1 MKCAGVTHEE
11 NIKPMESLSALEVL
25 AAMGYDPTTPKVKR
39 AAEYL
44 ELWRQKSVEAAKS

>member
-1 MKCAGVTHEE
+1 MNCAGVINEAS
-11 NIKPMESLSALEVL
+11 IKPMESLSALEML

-44 ELWRQKSVEAAKS
+44 ELWRQKSVEAAK